1 MSEWNFMDYQ
11 SKDNLLR
18 AVREEADAMLA
29 LAGEPGVWEAPTGAG
44 HWQVRDIIGH
54 LVDTPRA
61 ISPASTPPGGT
72 ARRPRRSGCGA
83 WTSTSTPAPRPSGV
97 RRRASSSTA
106 SGP

>member
-1 MSEWNFMDYQ
+1 AQVGRRCPRPAAERGFPMSEWNFMDYQ

-54 LVDTPRA
+54 LVDTTEGYF
-61 ISPASTPPGGT
+61 ASFDA
-72 ARRPRRSGCGA
+72 ARGNG
-83 WTSTSTPAPRPSGV
+83 PAPKLENSPRWC
-97 RRRASSSTA
+97 RRGGR
-106 SGP
+106 